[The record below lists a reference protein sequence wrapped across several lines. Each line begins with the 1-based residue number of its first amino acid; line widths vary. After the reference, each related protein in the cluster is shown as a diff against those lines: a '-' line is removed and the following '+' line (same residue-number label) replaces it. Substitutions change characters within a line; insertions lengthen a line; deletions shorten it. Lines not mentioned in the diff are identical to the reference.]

1 MALAGFQR
9 GIQSDFERLEQ
20 VLCALD
26 SMSGKWNKSN
36 FFRELGKRIKH
47 GVPSHLVQLCQIPN
61 IGKIR
66 AKKLWDLG
74 YKNVK
79 DVANE
84 DVAKLRKVLNMKE
97 DLVKQVVSDAL
108 GLVSP

>member
-1 MALAGFQR
+1 M
-9 GIQSDFERLEQ
+9 
-20 VLCALD
+20 
-26 SMSGKWNKSN
+26 
-36 FFRELGKRIKH
+36 
-47 GVPSHLVQLCQIPN
+47 
-61 IGKIR
+61 R

-84 DVAKLRKVLNMKE
+84 DVTKLRKVLNMKE